1 MQKKSGPKPKAPSK
15 VRTESV
21 LVFMTK
27 AEKRRLIRLAD
38 RSNERQSL
46 SKTAHTL
53 LIRAM
58 EEEI

>member
-1 MQKKSGPKPKAPSK
+1 MAPSK

-27 AEKRRLIRLAD
+27 AEKRRLIRLAG
-38 RSNERQSL
+38 RQSL
-46 SKTAHTL
+46 SKTAHAL

-58 EEEI
+58 DEDLKR